1 MALLES
7 LGFDLYVVVGD
18 DDFHEMLK
26 HGGKS
31 IRDDYAYFYP
41 DALLEVLPFQ
51 NMSKHSYGSFR
62 QAGTRQLFLSYARKQ
77 TDR

>member
-41 DALLEVLPFQ
+41 DALLGSAAV
-51 NMSKHSYGSFR
+51 SKHVKALLR
-62 QAGTRQLFLSYARKQ
+62 QLQAGRYEAAFPFLCSQ
-77 TDR
+77 TN